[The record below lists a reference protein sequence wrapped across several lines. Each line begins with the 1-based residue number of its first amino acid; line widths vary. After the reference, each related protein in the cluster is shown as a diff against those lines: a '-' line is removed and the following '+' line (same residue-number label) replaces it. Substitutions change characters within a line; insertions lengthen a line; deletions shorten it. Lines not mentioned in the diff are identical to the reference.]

1 MEAPKRAKPN
11 TKLHA
16 RVQEPRRGEI
26 KVTRNAAEGGEGPE
40 PPQGTT
46 MERST
51 AARPASFSYLQTT
64 YADREIKTFFIGRT
78 FNYLNNQ
85 QSKIYMDL
93 LIKSLNKSRYDGFHN
108 YEKIYAELKKP
119 TAE

>member
-1 MEAPKRAKPN
+1 M
-11 TKLHA
+11 KLHA

-26 KVTRNAAEGGEGPE
+26 KVTRNTAVGGEGLE
-40 PPQGTT
+40 PPETT
-46 MERST
+46 AIEHS
-51 AARPASFSYLQTT
+51 AAASPASFSSLQTT
-64 YADREIKTFFIGRT
+64 YADREIKPFFIRRM

-108 YEKIYAELKKP
+108 H
-119 TAE
+119 